1 MKKKDEK
8 CLIGKYQKP
17 FSVSIDREYGEP
29 STMPDVKSLFP
40 VVGKTTITINLI
52 GLTVDSEYLSSAF
65 EHTAKMLGVK
75 MGDEPPKPEKVILND
90 PATIVLWSDGT
101 KTVTKCKGCDEY
113 EPLFGVLACAMRKVG
128 RNKVSIDAWE
138 GVLAFLADSLAD
150 ADECRVLAD
159 ALNATADA
167 LDCGDTMDAIV
178 CHEMRGGEDEGEE
191 LPQEPLPLVDDGSPD
206 ERHERTRSLLR
217 ELLDRGEL

>member
-1 MKKKDEK
+1 MNYKEPYSCEVTRNWETNGTRITTFFPGDIDEA
-8 CLIGKYQKP
+8 LFDDAI
-17 FSVSIDREYGEP
+17 FSIRRLLRIDGGEKAP
-29 STMPDVKSLFP
+29 APAV
-40 VVGKTTITINLI
+40 
-52 GLTVDSEYLSSAF
+52 
-65 EHTAKMLGVK
+65 
-75 MGDEPPKPEKVILND
+75 PERVIFND
-90 PATIVLWSDGT
+90 PATIVFWSDGT

-113 EPLFGVLACAMRKVG
+113 EPLFGVLACALRKVG
-128 RNKVSIDAWE
+128 RNRVRTEAWE

>member
-1 MKKKDEK
+1 MNNAIGIASYKKPYSCEVTRNWETNETKIITFFPGDIDEA
-8 CLIGKYQKP
+8 LFDDAIFSIRRLLRIDGGKKAP
-17 FSVSIDREYGEP
+17 A
-29 STMPDVKSLFP
+29 P
-40 VVGKTTITINLI
+40 VV
-52 GLTVDSEYLSSAF
+52 
-65 EHTAKMLGVK
+65 
-75 MGDEPPKPEKVILND
+75 PKRVIFND
-90 PATIVLWSDGT
+90 PATIVFWSDGT

-128 RNKVSIDAWE
+128 RNKVSVDAWE

-178 CHEMRGGEDEGEE
+178 CHEMRGGEGEGEE

>member
-1 MKKKDEK
+1 MTIGIMNYKVPYTCEVSRNWETNETKVTTFFPGDIDEALFDDAIFSIRRLLRIDGGKKA
-8 CLIGKYQKP
+8 P
-17 FSVSIDREYGEP
+17 APAV
-29 STMPDVKSLFP
+29 
-40 VVGKTTITINLI
+40 
-52 GLTVDSEYLSSAF
+52 
-65 EHTAKMLGVK
+65 
-75 MGDEPPKPEKVILND
+75 PERVIFND
-90 PATIVLWSDGT
+90 PATIVFWSDGT

-113 EPLFGVLACAMRKVG
+113 EPLFGVLACALSKVG
-128 RNKVSIDAWE
+128 RNRVRTEAWE

>member
-1 MKKKDEK
+1 MTKDKKI
-8 CLIGKYQKP
+8 LIGEYQRP
-17 FSVSIDREYGEP
+17 FSVNIECDYSIG
-29 STMPDVKSLFP
+29 STFTDGTALFP
-40 VVGKTTITINLI
+40 TIGNTDVTIHLCGVG
-52 GLTVDSEYLSSAF
+52 GFDPEYLGSAF
-65 EHTAKMLGVK
+65 KLAAKRLGVD
-75 MGDEPPKPEKVILND
+75 MGCDAPKPERVILND
-90 PATIVLWSDGT
+90 PATIVLWSDNS

-138 GVLAFLADSLAD
+138 GVLAFLADSLTD

-178 CHEMRGGEDEGEE
+178 CHEMHGGEGEGEE

>member
-1 MKKKDEK
+1 MEQIKELTPINVHVKKDWLLD
-8 CLIGKYQKP
+8 CTRVTADFFG
-17 FSVSIDREYGEP
+17 
-29 STMPDVKSLFP
+29 
-40 VVGKTTITINLI
+40 
-52 GLTVDSEYLSSAF
+52 TVDEGQLDKASALIKNF
-65 EHTAKMLGVK
+65 FGIHVDAGQLG
-75 MGDEPPKPEKVILND
+75 PATPERVIFND

-101 KTVTKCKGCDEY
+101 KTVTKCKGCDDY

-150 ADECRVLAD
+150 ADECRMLAD

-178 CHEMRGGEDEGEE
+178 CHEMRHGEGKGEE
-191 LPQEPLPLVDDGSPD
+191 LPQEPLPLGDDGSPD
-206 ERHERTRSLLR
+206 EQHERTRSLLR